1 MISAPRRLVLAA
13 SLVGELQLTVSHAP
27 VPGGSVQAT
36 ADTVQAGG
44 AFRVGAAARRLGLP
58 VLVLGVLSHGRI
70 GAALADAAR
79 EAHLDL
85 MVRRVATEQGY
96 RVILAEP
103 DGTSMSVCRP
113 GAEQLLDLLDLR
125 VAEVRDDDAVYL
137 HGADLA
143 AAGPAE
149 AITSWLR
156 QGALGAATLVFAPG
170 DGVCDIGDAVLDT
183 VLSRTD
189 VLVLSK
195 RELALLT
202 GIEGKEHRE
211 RAAEAARTMLA
222 PGAHVVVRC
231 DQRGCLHAGEGGATY
246 LPSGS
251 VRTVCDRVANDV
263 HTGVFIAQLAEGH
276 DPATAA
282 DRATASWSALGTSSS
297 HSADYGPTRDELAV
311 LVSTRQPWELLSV
324 SLYS

>member
-1 MISAPRRLVLAA
+1 MIGAPRRLILAA

-27 VPGGSVQAT
+27 VPGGSVQAS
-36 ADTVQAGG
+36 AGTVHAGG

-70 GAALADAAR
+70 GAAVADAAHH
-79 EAHLDL
+79 AGLDL

-113 GAEQLLDLLDLR
+113 GAEQLLTLFDLR
-125 VAEVRDDDAVYL
+125 VADIRDDDAVYL
-137 HGADLA
+137 HGSDLA
-143 AAGPAE
+143 AAGSAE
-149 AITSWLR
+149 AITSWLG

-170 DGVCDIGDAVLDT
+170 EGLSDIADAALDA

-195 RELALLT
+195 QELALLT

-211 RAAEAARTMLA
+211 RAAEVARAMLA
-222 PGAHVVVRC
+222 PRAHVVVRC
-231 DQRGCLHAGEGGATY
+231 DQRGCLYAAEGGASY

-263 HTGVFIAQLAEGH
+263 HTGVFIAQLADGH
-276 DPATAA
+276 DPAAAA
-282 DRATASWSALGTSSS
+282 DRATASWSALGTTSSLA
-297 HSADYGPTRDELAV
+297 ADYGPTRDELAA
-311 LVSTRQPWELLSV
+311 LVSTRQPWGLLSV
-324 SLYS
+324 SRCS